1 MGRWMIFA
9 AWALLLGL
17 LAMFFSNL
25 LEQQYNPNRDLVNT
39 STESGPR
46 EITLLRNRA
55 GHYVAPGS
63 INGTPVIFLLDTGAT
78 NVAVP
83 ASLAER
89 LALKRGAKSIS
100 LTANG
105 RVKTWLTRLDQV
117 QLGSI
122 IRQDVRATIMPGMG
136 GDEVLLGMSFLK
148 HLELVQKG
156 KTLILR
162 QGE

>member
-1 MGRWMIFA
+1 MIFA

-55 GHYVAPGS
+55 GHYVAPGF

-83 ASLAER
+83 ALLAER

-105 RVKTWLTRLDQV
+105 RVKTWLARLDQV

>member
-1 MGRWMIFA
+1 MIFA

-17 LAMFFSNL
+17 LALFFSDQ
-25 LEQQYNPNRDLVNT
+25 LERQANPNRDLASV
-39 STESGPR
+39 STESGPK

-55 GHYVAPGS
+55 GHYVAPGT

-78 NVAVP
+78 NVAVS

-89 LALKRGAKSIS
+89 LALKRGAQSIS

>member
-25 LEQQYNPNRDLVNT
+25 LEQQSNPNRDLVNS
-39 STESGPR
+39 STESGPK

-55 GHYVAPGS
+55 GHYVAPGF
-63 INGTPVIFLLDTGAT
+63 INGAPVIFLLDTGAT
-78 NVAVP
+78 NVAVS

-89 LALKRGAKSIS
+89 LALKRGAQSIS

-105 RVKTWLTRLDQV
+105 RVRTWLTRLDRV

-122 IRQDVRATIMPGMG
+122 IRQDVRATIMPGMV

>member
-39 STESGPR
+39 STEAGPK
-46 EITLLRNRA
+46 EIVLLRNRA

-89 LALKRGAKSIS
+89 LALKRGAQSIS

-162 QGE
+162 QGK

>member
-1 MGRWMIFA
+1 MIFA

-17 LAMFFSNL
+17 LALFFSDQ
-25 LEQQYNPNRDLVNT
+25 LERQNNPNRNLANT
-39 STESGPR
+39 SVESGPK
-46 EITLLRNRA
+46 EIVLLRNRA
-55 GHYVAPGS
+55 GHYVAPGL

-89 LALKRGAKSIS
+89 LTLKRGAQSIS

-122 IRQDVRATIMPGMG
+122 IRQDVRATIMPGMA

>member
-1 MGRWMIFA
+1 MIFA

-25 LEQQYNPNRDLVNT
+25 LEQQSNPNRDLVNS
-39 STESGPR
+39 STESGPK

-55 GHYVAPGS
+55 GHYVAPGF
-63 INGTPVIFLLDTGAT
+63 INGAPVIFLLDTGAT
-78 NVAVP
+78 NVAVS

-89 LALKRGAKSIS
+89 LALKRGAQSIS

-105 RVKTWLTRLDQV
+105 RVRTWLTRLDRV

-122 IRQDVRATIMPGMG
+122 IRQDVRATIMPGMV

>member
-1 MGRWMIFA
+1 MIFA

-25 LEQQYNPNRDLVNT
+25 LEQQYNPNRDLLSI
-39 STESGPR
+39 STEAGPK
-46 EITLLRNRA
+46 EIVLLRNRA

-83 ASLAER
+83 ALLAER
-89 LALKRGAKSIS
+89 LALKRGAQSIS

-105 RVKTWLTRLDQV
+105 RVNTWLTRLDQV

>member
-25 LEQQYNPNRDLVNT
+25 LEQQSNPNRDLVNA
-39 STESGPR
+39 STESGPK

-55 GHYVAPGS
+55 GHYVAPGF
-63 INGTPVIFLLDTGAT
+63 INGAPVIFLLDTGAT
-78 NVAVP
+78 NVAVS

-89 LALKRGAKSIS
+89 LALKRGTQSIS

-105 RVKTWLTRLDQV
+105 RVRTWLTRLDRV

-122 IRQDVRATIMPGMG
+122 IRQDVRATIMPGMV

>member
-25 LEQQYNPNRDLVNT
+25 LEQQSTPNRDLMNS
-39 STESGPR
+39 STESGPK

-55 GHYVAPGS
+55 GHYVAPGF
-63 INGTPVIFLLDTGAT
+63 INGAPVIFLLDTGAT
-78 NVAVP
+78 NVAVS

-89 LALKRGAKSIS
+89 LALKRGAQSIS

-105 RVKTWLTRLDQV
+105 RVRTWLTQLDRV

-122 IRQDVRATIMPGMG
+122 IRQDVRATIMPGMV

>member
-39 STESGPR
+39 STEAGPK
-46 EITLLRNRA
+46 EIVLLRNRA

-78 NVAVP
+78 NVAVS

-162 QGE
+162 QGK